1 MYREFIDR
9 RIFMS
14 AAEAGTMLSRWRFLQ
29 KKIVFTNGCFDL
41 LHAGHVDY
49 LVKAS
54 QLGDMLAIGLNSD
67 ASVKGLKGANRP
79 INDLKARALV
89 LAALGM
95 VDAVIIFDDETPTRL
110 IEFVQP
116 DVLVKG
122 ADYKPEEIAGY
133 DIVKAK
139 GGEVV
144 TIDLLPGFSTSSIM
158 ERIAGK
164 P

>member
-1 MYREFIDR
+1 
-9 RIFMS
+9 MS

-95 VDAVIIFDDETPTRL
+95 VDAVIIFDDETPTRSQDAKC
-110 IEFVQP
+110 FGK
-116 DVLVKG
+116 DTRLVG
-122 ADYKPEEIAGY
+122 
-133 DIVKAK
+133 
-139 GGEVV
+139 
-144 TIDLLPGFSTSSIM
+144 
-158 ERIAGK
+158 
-164 P
+164 